1 MTGRKKGKT
10 VSDIGIVSTQIRIPA
25 EMNNYMQQES
35 DRIGIAKN
43 AFLLI
48 LLEQGRKLW
57 EADVT
62 HLFQVK

>member
-1 MTGRKKGKT
+1 M
-10 VSDIGIVSTQIRIPA
+10 SDIGIVSTQIRIPA

-35 DRIGIAKN
+35 NRIGIAKN